1 VGLLTGEKLGRIEK
15 VVCETIRDCEN
26 LDQKSELTEK
36 GKGQLILARLIHDIL
51 NE

>member
-1 VGLLTGEKLGRIEK
+1 VSLLTGAKLGRIEK
-15 VVCETIRDCEN
+15 VVCETIRDCKK

-36 GKGQLILARLIHDIL
+36 GKGQLILAKQIHEIL